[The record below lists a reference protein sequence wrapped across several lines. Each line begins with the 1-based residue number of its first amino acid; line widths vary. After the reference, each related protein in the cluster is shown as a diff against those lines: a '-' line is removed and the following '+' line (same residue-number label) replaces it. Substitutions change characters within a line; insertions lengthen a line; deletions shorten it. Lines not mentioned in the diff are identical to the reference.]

1 MTTFEKNIVSSY
13 IGQPD
18 QEDCSSDIVPDSA
31 LSSAG
36 RKTLLMPQVT
46 SMTKFLFASNRLKM
60 YSYLNSCLRKGTLRT
75 IVGFPFFNRVLN
87 KESCVFPHVSF
98 WRIDRSS
105 FWADVEVALRLE
117 TSNGQRDWRGVLS
130 LWCSFGNSFSCS
142 IEDFTDCVDRKAEG
156 YDALSPFLIPYFT
169 NKRVDEV
176 SEDLWITYCP
186 KAIAH
191 PQFRDPVK
199 LANGMGLS
207 VLHLPLFNH
216 KGIGGVLFFADGE
229 IQVREERTDCEEDT
243 PKTVMIP
250 ANTIIINTNTIR
262 SEYSSFDVFH
272 ECFHYEFHYLF
283 YRLQDIYN
291 TDLRKI
297 KSVEVKV
304 DQDTDFANPVYF
316 MEKQANRGAYGLLM
330 PASSTEKMINH
341 EVDKVIRFRHVGDKY
356 ELAGKAIAKELSLP
370 HFRVRARMIQLGHI
384 QAKGALNYADKKL
397 IQPFAFDSDS
407 LCEEQHTYVIDQET
421 VASLCRESDFFCAI
435 MQSGKYIYADGHVV
449 RNDPRFVHMVRDRLM
464 LTDWASAHVDDC
476 CIRFVREYVQQDIG
490 KYVFGRMYYDADY
503 VRQTQ
508 FYLEDLIKTGGLD
521 ELDAKQK
528 YCSDFPLEF
537 RDAIDQLRKANGC
550 SMEQLARL
558 LNMDRR
564 TLCRWL
570 IDPGMYRNEDFLTML
585 ALALSLPD
593 WISRMLFKRAHV
605 QLDEDNRRH
614 QALAHILRVQSA
626 DGIAEANTFLVAN
639 HLSPLALS

>member
-31 LSSAG
+31 LSSDG
-36 RKTLLMPQVT
+36 RKTLLMPKVT

-75 IVGFPFFNRVLN
+75 VVGFPFFNRVLN

-199 LANGMGLS
+199 LANAMGLS

-229 IQVREERTDCEEDT
+229 IQVREESADCEEET
-243 PKTVMIP
+243 PKTVLIP
-250 ANTIIINTNTIR
+250 ANTTIINTNTIH

-297 KSVEVKV
+297 KSIEVKV

-330 PASSTEKMINH
+330 PASSTEKMIKH
-341 EVDKVIRFRHVGDKY
+341 EVDKVVRFRHIGDKY
-356 ELAGKAIAKELSLP
+356 ELAGKAMAKELSLP

-407 LCEEQHTYVIDQET
+407 LREEQHTYVIDQET
-421 VASLCRESDFFCAI
+421 VSSLCRESDFFCAI
-435 MQSGKYIYADGHVV
+435 MQSKKYIYADGHVV
-449 RNDPRFVHMVRDRLM
+449 RNDPRFVHMVCERLM

-476 CIRFVREYVQQDIG
+476 CIRFVRVYVQQDVG

-508 FYLEDLIKTGGLD
+508 FYLDDLLNSADID
-521 ELDAKQK
+521 EIDAKNK
-528 YCSDFPLEF
+528 YCACFPMVF
-537 RDAIDQLRKANGC
+537 REAVDQLRKQNHM
-550 SMEQLARL
+550 SLERLAAFF
-558 LNMDRR
+558 NMDQRILRR
-564 TLCRWL
+564 YLDEPSR
-570 IDPGMYRNEDFLTML
+570 YRNEDFLTML
-585 ALALSLPD
+585 ALIFSLPD
-593 WISRMLFKRAHV
+593 WLSRMLFKRAHF
-605 QLDEDNRRH
+605 QFDDEDRRH
-614 QALAHILRVQSA
+614 QALEHILRVQSA
-626 DGIAEANTFLVAN
+626 DGIDRANEFLLKN
-639 HLSPLALS
+639 HLPPLSV

>member
-1 MTTFEKNIVSSY
+1 MTTFEKKIVSSY

-31 LSSAG
+31 LSSDG

-207 VLHLPLFNH
+207 VMHLPLFNH

-229 IQVREERTDCEEDT
+229 IQVREERAACEEET
-243 PKTVMIP
+243 PKTVLIP
-250 ANTIIINTNTIR
+250 ANTVVINTNTTR
-262 SEYSSFDVFH
+262 CEYSSFDVFH

-283 YRLQDIYN
+283 YRLQDMYN

-297 KSVEVKV
+297 KSIEVKV
-304 DQDTDFANPVYF
+304 NQDTDFANPVYF

-341 EVDKVIRFRHVGDKY
+341 EVDKVARFRHVGDKY

-407 LCEEQHTYVIDQET
+407 LREEQHTYVIDQET
-421 VASLCRESDFFCAI
+421 VSSLCRESDIFCAI
-435 MQSGKYIYADGHVV
+435 MQSRKYIYADGHVV
-449 RNDPRFVHMVRDRLM
+449 RNDPRFVHMVRDRLI

-476 CIRFVREYVQQDIG
+476 CIRFVRVYVQQDVG
-490 KYVFGRMYYDADY
+490 RYVFGRMYYDADY

-508 FYLEDLIKTGGLD
+508 FYLKDLMIKEHLD
-521 ELDAKQK
+521 EFDAKRK
-528 YCSDFPLEF
+528 YCQEFPVAFKEAFSL
-537 RDAIDQLRKANGC
+537 IRKAKK
-550 SMEQLARL
+550 MR
-558 LNMDRR
+558 
-564 TLCRWL
+564 
-570 IDPGMYRNEDFLTML
+570 
-585 ALALSLPD
+585 
-593 WISRMLFKRAHV
+593 
-605 QLDEDNRRH
+605 
-614 QALAHILRVQSA
+614 
-626 DGIAEANTFLVAN
+626 
-639 HLSPLALS
+639 